1 MLTLSVITPSFNQGR
16 FLERAL
22 RSVIAQRDRVDL
34 EYIVVDPGSTD
45 GSRDIIAAHSAGID
59 RVLLEPDRGPADGLN
74 KGFAVSSGEV
84 LGYLNADDLLLTGAL
99 RQVVDEFAARPGS
112 DVLYGHGLLID
123 ENDTTLRR
131 CWSDR
136 YSLRMAARGLSFIM
150 QPSTFFRRD
159 AFARTGGFNV
169 GNRIAWDAELLL
181 DLALAGASIERVEHL
196 WSAFRIHAE
205 GITGSGAH
213 LGAHAAYLRRAFDRV
228 HGREPGRIDAIAG
241 LPLRLL
247 KHALHPRAAIERW
260 RYGPVA
266 GRPAD

>member
-1 MLTLSVITPSFNQGR
+1 MSAAPAELPIEVEAFLTHLVVEKGR
-16 FLERAL
+16 SPL
-22 RSVIAQRDRVDL
+22 
-34 EYIVVDPGSTD
+34 T
-45 GSRDIIAAHSAGID
+45 IAAY
-59 RVLLEPDRGPADGLN
+59 RR
-74 KGFAVSSGEV
+74 
-84 LGYLNADDLLLTGAL
+84 DLLRYVAFLAERHTAYPDASPTD
-99 RQVVDEFAARPGS
+99 VDEFAARPGS